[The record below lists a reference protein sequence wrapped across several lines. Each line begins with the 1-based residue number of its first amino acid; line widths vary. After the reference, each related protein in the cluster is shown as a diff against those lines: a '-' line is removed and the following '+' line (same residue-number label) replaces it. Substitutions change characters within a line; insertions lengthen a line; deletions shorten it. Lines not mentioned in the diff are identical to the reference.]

1 MDCSSAE
8 GNDSCEGGLMTDAF
22 EYIISNGG
30 IDTESSY
37 PYQGE
42 DESSCNYATP
52 PAATMKS
59 YYNITTASEKDLQ
72 DKVGNVGPVS
82 VAIDANHNAFMQY
95 SSGVLTIPTCS
106 STSLDHGVLAVG
118 YGTSGGQDYWL
129 VKNSWGTDW
138 GLSGFVWMRRNHNNM
153 CGIATM
159 ASIPCITGSCSPP
172 TPNKCN

>member
-138 GLSGFVWMRRNHNNM
+138 
-153 CGIATM
+153 A
-159 ASIPCITGSCSPP
+159 
-172 TPNKCN
+172 